1 MLRQSPRGFTLIELI
16 IVVAI
21 IAIIAISIFVAVNP
35 AKRIGQSRD
44 AQRWSDITAIAG
56 AIEKYTADNGAL
68 PSDFSSSTI
77 AIGDK
82 IVLCNSA
89 SSLTCDGTTD
99 SCLVIDDAD
108 FLNIY
113 LPEIPYDPAKS
124 SASDTGYYIT
134 RTTGDR
140 LTLGCCGAYD
150 SN

>member
-1 MLRQSPRGFTLIELI
+1 MTDSTKEAFTLIELI
-16 IVVAI
+16 IVIAI
-21 IAIIAISIFVAVNP
+21 IAIIATSIFVAVNP

-44 AQRWSDITAIAG
+44 AQRWSDLTAIAHSV
-56 AIEKYTADNGAL
+56 EKYTADNGAL